1 MTSKLTFSS
10 MFIKKLNLALDVHS
24 KNSAEQYMCH
34 IPLPVKQETVSA
46 FLIRTGRKVFN
57 IKGDGNCL
65 FRALSHQLFGTE
77 DHHLSL
83 RTSLVRY
90 ELFNKQHFQGYLI
103 PPHDR
108 KDISSHAIYMSAPD
122 VWGTQVVLK
131 AAATMF
137 GLPIYFLE
145 KSARGYEWKVIH
157 SLKDRS
163 FLTLPQLTILDE
175 LTVPTT
181 LTHIELLYSKNV
193 HFDSV
198 VHISTE
204 KTSVDAPE
212 LSESIGVTSRVEL
225 IT

>member
-10 MFIKKLNLALDVHS
+10 MFIKKCNLALDVHS
-24 KNSAEQYMCH
+24 
-34 IPLPVKQETVSA
+34 IPHQNRAQS
-46 FLIRTGRKVFN
+46 

-65 FRALSHQLFGTE
+65 FQALSHQLFGTE

-108 KDISSHAIYMSAPD
+108 KDISSHAIYMSPPD
-122 VWGTQVVLK
+122 VWGTQIELK

-157 SLKDRS
+157 SL
-163 FLTLPQLTILDE
+163 
-175 LTVPTT
+175 
-181 LTHIELLYSKNV
+181 
-193 HFDSV
+193 
-198 VHISTE
+198 
-204 KTSVDAPE
+204 
-212 LSESIGVTSRVEL
+212 
-225 IT
+225 

>member
-1 MTSKLTFSS
+1 MSTVRILQ
-10 MFIKKLNLALDVHS
+10 
-24 KNSAEQYMCH
+24 NSMCH

-122 VWGTQVVLK
+122 MWGTQVELK

-163 FLTLPQLTILDE
+163 FLTLPQLKISILIQ
-175 LTVPTT
+175 LFT
-181 LTHIELLYSKNV
+181 LAPKKPPLMHQNSQKVLELLAGLNS
-193 HFDSV
+193 
-198 VHISTE
+198 
-204 KTSVDAPE
+204 
-212 LSESIGVTSRVEL
+212 
-225 IT
+225 